1 MNEFEQ
7 HTGRMTVEESLE
19 GTKVRMTPERAILT
33 LRINQPPT
41 GHEALCEAYEMAIS
55 ALHEKSLAEKTAD
68 IPEGTQKIR
77 IVREMIV
84 KIKATT
90 EMTRRQYTEGAI
102 TDREAAEL
110 FEKYLPEEWGV
121 DSVKMLDMT
130 DTIQEG

>member
-19 GTKVRMTPERAILT
+19 GTKVRMTPEMAILT
-33 LRINQPPT
+33 LRISQPPT
-41 GHEALCEAYEMAIS
+41 GHEALCEAYDMAIN
-55 ALHEKSLAEKTAD
+55 ALHEQSLAGKAAD
-68 IPEGTQKIR
+68 IPEGTQEIR
-77 IVREMIV
+77 VVREMIV
-84 KIKATT
+84 KIKTVAK
-90 EMTRRQYTEGAI
+90 MTRRQYTEGAI
-102 TDREAAEL
+102 TDKEAAEL

>member
-1 MNEFEQ
+1 MDEFEQ

-19 GTKVRMTPERAILT
+19 ETKVRMTPEMAILT

-41 GHEALCEAYEMAIS
+41 GHEALCEAYDMAIN
-55 ALHEKSLAEKTAD
+55 ALHEQSLANETAD
-68 IPEGTQKIR
+68 IPEGTQEIR
-77 IVREMIV
+77 VVREMIV
-84 KIKATT
+84 KIKTVAK
-90 EMTRRQYTEGAI
+90 MTRRQYTEGAI
-102 TDREAAEL
+102 TDKEAAEL